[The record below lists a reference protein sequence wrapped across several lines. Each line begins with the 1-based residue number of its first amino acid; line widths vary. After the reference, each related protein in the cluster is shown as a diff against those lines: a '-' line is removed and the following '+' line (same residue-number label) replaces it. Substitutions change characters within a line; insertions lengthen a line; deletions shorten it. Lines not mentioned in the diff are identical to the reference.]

1 VKAIAA
7 LIAFEIL
14 SADHWYAVARA
25 YSLASGKNAENRGE
39 CLDEAA
45 AEIGKATKAGYRNL
59 AKLKADRD

>member
-45 AEIGKATKAGYRNL
+45 AEIGKAT
-59 AKLKADRD
+59 